1 MITLELHLDEQTF
14 DRARQLAQ
22 ARHSTVEAVITEI
35 VATGLSEALTD
46 PWLGLFADEP
56 EVLDAVVA
64 AAMDARERDALRTTD
79 G

>member
-22 ARHSTVEAVITEI
+22 ARRSTVEAVITEI
-35 VATGLSEALTD
+35 VATGLSEAVAD
-46 PWLGLFADEP
+46 PWLGMFADEP
-56 EVLDAVVA
+56 ELLDTVVSS
-64 AAMDARERDALRTTD
+64 AMDTRERDTLRTND